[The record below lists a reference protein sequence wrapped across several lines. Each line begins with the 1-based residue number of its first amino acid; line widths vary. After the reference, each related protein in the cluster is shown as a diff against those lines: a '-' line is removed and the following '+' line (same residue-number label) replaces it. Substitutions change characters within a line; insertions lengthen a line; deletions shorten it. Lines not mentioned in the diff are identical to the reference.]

1 MRGTNYH
8 WVILTAGFAILFF
21 NGGSRSALGLM
32 LKPMADDLGWT
43 RSVLSLGITEYMLV
57 SALAMPFVGRL
68 ADRYDLRWIIGAG
81 VAVGGIGIGLMSV
94 VSAPWQ
100 LFLIYGVVF
109 ALGNAAISNPI
120 VSVMIVRWFPQR
132 RGVANSVAVSG
143 NAMGQLVIVGLL
155 AQSMARFDWRPSF
168 AALGMANLAILAP
181 IVLLSVRSAP
191 RQPSDE
197 ESLQQTHRER
207 IDRPAESKKSAVA
220 TVSTSVPPTAE
231 RPGEPR
237 LLTSG
242 QLWLLGG
249 IYAICGFQD
258 FFVATHVVAF
268 ALDIGIGTVL
278 AGNLLAL
285 MGLMGLL
292 GVLTAGFLADRMGP
306 GRPTLLCFVM
316 RIAIFAL
323 VVWSQAHPV
332 VMLFALLYGFT
343 FLMTAPLTVIFSGNI
358 FGAARLGRVSGTI
371 SGIHQISGGLGALVG
386 ALSFDIWG
394 SYDRAFLLMLALSVA
409 ATLGI
414 LLVRDGGVRT
424 PGTPSHV
431 CS

>member
-1 MRGTNYH
+1 MRSTNYH

-43 RSVLSLGITEYMLV
+43 RSALSLGITEYMLV

-68 ADRYDLRWIIGAG
+68 ADRYDLRWIAGAG
-81 VAVGGIGIGLMSV
+81 VAVSGVGIGLMSV

-100 LFLIYGVVF
+100 LFLVYGVVF
-109 ALGNAAISNPI
+109 ALGNSAISNPI

-155 AQSMARFDWRPSF
+155 AQSLARFDWRPSF
-168 AALGMANLAILAP
+168 AALGVANLAILAP
-181 IVLLSVRSAP
+181 IVLLAVRSAP
-191 RQPSDE
+191 RQPP
-197 ESLQQTHRER
+197 QQEAIPQPQRKER
-207 IDRPAESKKSAVA
+207 TPPAEAVEA
-220 TVSTSVPPTAE
+220 ASPEP
-231 RPGEPR
+231 PR

-242 QLWLLGG
+242 QLWLLGA
-249 IYAICGFQD
+249 IYAVCGFQD

-285 MGLMGLL
+285 MGLLGLL

-316 RIAIFAL
+316 RIGIFAL
-323 VVWSQAHPV
+323 VVWTHAHPAV
-332 VMLFALLYGFT
+332 LIFALLYGFT

-358 FGAARLGRVSGTI
+358 FGSARLGRVSGTI
-371 SGIHQISGGLGALVG
+371 SGIHQVSGGLGALVG
-386 ALSFDIWG
+386 ALSFDLWG

-409 ATLGI
+409 ATVAT
-414 LLVRDGGVRT
+414 LLIRDGGVRT
-424 PGTPSHV
+424 PGTPTPV
-431 CS
+431 CD